1 MVMEERGNWS
11 SSGANKS
18 ILGQLHSFA
27 EEAERMRLFQK
38 GQIVDNGFIART
50 TNSLFQTKPGFSSV
64 TDGERTSNSGSDTG
78 TPAAAGDSGRIPF
91 QALVDMSADERAWR
105 MLSVES
111 CHGEDDDMENGTSLE
126 DDMKV
131 DSHED
136 MEMVTFL
143 GRDVESVQ
151 SKLCP
156 RGHWRPAEDDKL
168 RELVSQY
175 GPQNWNLIAEKLQ
188 GRSGTALLHR
198 LWLRSRPQTD
208 CQHPDNILSSYSLQV
223 AK

>member
-1 MVMEERGNWS
+1 MMVMEERGNWS
-11 SSGANKS
+11 SNRANKS
-18 ILGQLHSFA
+18 ILSQLHSFA
-27 EEAERMRLFQK
+27 EEDERMRLFQK
-38 GQIVDNGFIART
+38 GQIVENGFIAKT

-78 TPAAAGDSGRIPF
+78 TPAAGDSGRIPF
-91 QALVDMSADERAWR
+91 QALVDLSADERPWR

-111 CHGEDDDMENGTSLE
+111 CNGDDDDMENGTSL
-126 DDMKV
+126 DDMK

-143 GRDVESVQ
+143 GRDGESVQ

-168 RELVSQY
+168 RQLVSQY

-188 GRSGTALLHR
+188 GRSGTALVHR
-198 LWLRSRPQTD
+198 IWVVCLPSRSKTD
-208 CQHPDNILSSYSLQV
+208 CQHLIYIFRQHFV
-223 AK
+223 

>member
-27 EEAERMRLFQK
+27 EEAERMRLFQR
-38 GQIVDNGFIART
+38 GQIVENGFIAKT

-78 TPAAAGDSGRIPF
+78 TPAAGDFGRIPF
-91 QALVDMSADERAWR
+91 HALVDMSADERAWR
-105 MLSVES
+105 VLSVES
-111 CHGEDDDMENGTSLE
+111 CNGDDDDMENGTSLD
-126 DDMKV
+126 DDMK

-143 GRDVESVQ
+143 GRDGESVQ

-198 LWLRSRPQTD
+198 IWVVCVPSRSKTD
-208 CQHPDNILSSYSLQV
+208 
-223 AK
+223 